1 MPPLLTAAAVLACL
15 ALAAW
20 FRPWQALREPALR
33 GPWLAA
39 LVLLPPLWSVP
50 ALLPR
55 NLPAL
60 TLSGAC
66 LLVLVLGWPL
76 AVWTLPA
83 IGLAAALLRGQ
94 PGLAALDTLW
104 WQGLLPATLA
114 LGFGLLARRWLPP
127 NPFSYVLGRAFAATI
142 AALTVSHS
150 LALWWLPLS
159 AGTDAESAWIGG
171 WLMAWGE
178 AITTGMLAAAAVAWR
193 PEGLLTWSDRRY
205 LR

>member
-66 LLVLVLGWPL
+66 LLVLVLGC
-76 AVWTLPA
+76 
-83 IGLAAALLRGQ
+83 GQ